1 MFIKIAISLIG
12 GVGLFLFGIQ
22 MMASGMQKAA
32 GDRLRRF
39 LEILTHRPIMGVLT
53 GIFVTVLIQSSSS
66 TTVMV
71 VGFANAGLINLA
83 QAVSV
88 IIGANIGTTVTAQ
101 IVSFNIYA
109 LAYPAIGIGSFL
121 NFFGRR
127 RLYRY
132 LGQAILG
139 FGFLFLGIMTMSNG
153 VIPLKELPAFH
164 HFLLTFS
171 ANPLLGVL
179 AGALFTAVIQG
190 SGATAGVIIALSTQG
205 LIPLASAIPLILG
218 SNIGTCITAM
228 LASVGTN
235 IIARRAAVAHILFNV
250 IGVALALI
258 FINPFTDL
266 VLGTAHTIPRQV
278 ANAHTIFNL
287 ANTAFVLLFF
297 NVFLRLVN
305 RIVPGPEGLV
315 GLKPK
320 YLDQRILK
328 TPPMAIGGV
337 KMELL
342 RMASLAQEMLGKTIH
357 SFLHSDLREVQHIDQ
372 MEELLD
378 GLEKEINVY
387 LAEVSQHSLTPRQS
401 NSIAGYMSAANDLE
415 RIGDH
420 SQNIL
425 QLAIAKYEER
435 LPFTEAALEE
445 LKLLYSKVDA
455 VINKAIRAFESED
468 FTLALEVIDDDDEID
483 EMEKELRQRH
493 IQRINQKSCHP
504 SSGVIYLD
512 VLSNLER
519 IADHA
524 NNLAEGVVEDVSFRP

>member
-1 MFIKIAISLIG
+1 MFTKVAVSLIG
-12 GVGLFLFGIQ
+12 GLGLFLFGIQ

-32 GDRLRRF
+32 GDKLRRF
-39 LEILTHRPIMGVLT
+39 LEILSHKPLMGVLT
-53 GIFVTVLIQSSSS
+53 GIVVTMLIQSSSS

-101 IVSFNIYA
+101 IISFNIYA
-109 LAYPAIGIGSFL
+109 LAYPAIGIGSLL

-139 FGFLFLGIMTMSNG
+139 FGLLFLGIMTMSTG
-153 VIPLKELPAFH
+153 VIPLKQWPAFH
-164 HFLLTFS
+164 YLLVKFS
-171 ANPLLGVL
+171 NNPLLGVL
-179 AGALFTAVIQG
+179 FGALFTAVIQ
-190 SGATAGVIIALSTQG
+190 SSSAATGVIIALSTQG
-205 LIPLASAIPLILG
+205 LISLPSAIPLVLG
-218 SNIGTCITAM
+218 TNIGTCITAV
-228 LASVGTN
+228 LASIGTN
-235 IIARRAAVAHILFNV
+235 ITARRAAMAHILFNL
-250 IGVALALI
+250 IGVVLALI
-258 FINPFTDL
+258 FINPFTNL
-266 VLGTAHTIPRQV
+266 VLSTAHSVPRQI

-287 ANTAFVLLFF
+287 TNTVIVMSLLNYFIK
-297 NVFLRLVN
+297 LVN
-305 RIVPGPEGLV
+305 HIIPGPEAMV
-315 GLKPK
+315 DLKPK
-320 YLDQRILK
+320 YLDRRILK
-328 TPPMAIGGV
+328 TPPMAIGGA

-342 RMASLAQEMLGKTIH
+342 RMASLAREMLADSIQ
-357 SFLHSDLREVQHIDQ
+357 SFLHNDLKKVQHIEQ

-387 LAEVSQHSLTPRQS
+387 LAEVSQHSLTPQQS
-401 NSIAGYMSAANDLE
+401 KSVAGYMSAANDLE

-425 QLAIAKYEER
+425 QLAIEKYENR
-435 LPFTEAALEE
+435 LPFSETALQE
-445 LKLLYSKVDA
+445 LQLIYNKVDSTLS
-455 VINKAIRAFESED
+455 KAIRAFELED
-468 FTLALEVIDDDDEID
+468 LNLAQKVINEDDEID
-483 EMEKELRQRH
+483 EVEKDLRQSH

-524 NNLAEGVVEDVSFRP
+524 NNLAEGVVEDINFRP